1 MSNAMNA
8 PKITIGNPT
17 PRMIAFEVIIKNEI
31 KIYMKFMLTLALFSL
46 LLIAVA
52 LLV

>member
-1 MSNAMNA
+1 MSNAINA